1 MNIADYL
8 SEANLTQQEFAAMV
22 GVTQGRVSHW
32 LKGENVPAD
41 RCVRIEVATGGKVA
55 RNDLRP
61 DIFGDQRHGQAKAA

>member
-8 SEANLTQQEFAAMV
+8 SEAQLTQQEFAAMV

-32 LKGENVPAD
+32 LNGEKVPAD
-41 RCVRIEVATGGKVA
+41 RCVRIEAATGGKIA

-61 DIFGDQRHGQAKAA
+61 DIFGESQPVRAAA